1 MTIPSF
7 DSTLRT
13 RVVFGAGSLD
23 RLGELAASLGGHRV
37 LLVTDAGIVRAGHAA
52 RAVSRLKAAGL
63 EVTVFDAVRE
73 NPTVEH
79 LVRPVHG
86 GDLVRENDR
95 DVELGLALRRARR
108 RADLLHGLIEGPGR
122 GIGLEGDGQ
131 ALLVPMDRSL
141 MGDQGAA
148 QSHSSQEHS
157 GRDEEKSSESHH
169 NP

>member
-37 LLVTDAGIVRAGHAA
+37 LLVTDGGIVRAGHAA

-73 NPTVEH
+73 NPTTLDVARGLEAARGASVD
-79 LVRPVHG
+79 LFVGLG
-86 GDLVRENDR
+86 GGSSITEGIGTSRITKNYEGALLDDAFQINDT
-95 DVELGLALRRARR
+95 DALNIVF
-108 RADLLHGLIEGPGR
+108 DLLNDDARVPFEKLFFLLI
-122 GIGLEGDGQ
+122 
-131 ALLVPMDRSL
+131 
-141 MGDQGAA
+141 
-148 QSHSSQEHS
+148 
-157 GRDEEKSSESHH
+157 
-169 NP
+169 